1 MKAYHLDRPGS
12 INGVVLRETAD
23 PRVTGNDLLV
33 RVAATS
39 INNRDLMVVNDQYGF
54 PITAGLIPLS
64 DAAGVVAAVGPD
76 VRRFKVGDHVA
87 PTLQIDWIGGP
98 PRPEYWGSDLGG
110 TLPGV
115 LATKLAL
122 PETAFVK
129 IPAHLSLEEAS
140 TLGCAGVTAW
150 NSLNWPDPI
159 GAADTVLVQGTG
171 GVSIFALQF
180 AKAMGARVIATTS
193 SSEKAD
199 FLKSLGA
206 DHVIDYV
213 AAPDWD
219 QAAIAATRGLGVDL
233 VVETGGPTTIGRSI
247 AALRIG
253 GRLAL
258 VGFSGGP
265 GPALDPLSLIG
276 RGIGIQTISVGSRAD
291 FEDMNRL
298 IEAHAIRPVIDRVF
312 PFEEAREALEH
323 LAARQHRGKI
333 VIRVAERIEKES
345 Q

>member
-12 INGVVLRETAD
+12 IDGLVLRETAD
-23 PRVTGNDLLV
+23 PGLSGNQLLV
-33 RVAATS
+33 RVAAVS
-39 INNRDLMVVNDQYGF
+39 VNNRDLMVVNDRYGF
-54 PITAGLIPLS
+54 PIPAGLIPLS
-64 DAAGVVAAVGPD
+64 DAAGVVEAVGPE

-98 PRPEYWGSDLGG
+98 ARPEYWGSDLGG
-110 TLPGV
+110 SLPGV

-122 PETAFVK
+122 PETAFVP

-140 TLGCAGVTAW
+140 TLSCAGITAW
-150 NSLNWPDPI
+150 SSLTRPEPI
-159 GAADTVLVQGTG
+159 GASDTVLVQGTG

-193 SSEKAD
+193 SSEKAE

-206 DHVIDYV
+206 DIVIDYV
-213 AAPDWD
+213 RNPEWD
-219 QAAIAATRGLGVDL
+219 QAAIAATNGQGVDL

-253 GRLAL
+253 GRMAL
-258 VGFSGGP
+258 VGFSGGM
-265 GPALDPLSLIG
+265 GPALDPLLLIG
-276 RGIGIQTISVGSRAD
+276 RGISIQTISVGSRTD

-298 IEAHAIRPVIDRVF
+298 IEAHAIHPVIDKVF
-312 PFEEAREALEH
+312 AFEEARDALEH
-323 LAARQHRGKI
+323 LAVRRHRGKI
-333 VIRVAERIEKES
+333 VIRVTE
-345 Q
+345 